1 MILFVFPQEREMMQ
15 AHFQEL
21 KGQMNKLREDERERL
36 TKLTLDSNNTL
47 KELQKKCEKVYKHN
61 SNCIHKHPVVHCFWR
76 LYLRF
81 SISYIHDPIIT

>member
-1 MILFVFPQEREMMQ
+1 MMQ

-47 KELQKKCEKVYKHN
+47 KELKGRSDKASECITYYASVSGQYFVIISLQYCGVLVYCSKY
-61 SNCIHKHPVVHCFWR
+61 STRIF
-76 LYLRF
+76 YYF
-81 SISYIHDPIIT
+81 DIIY